1 MAVAQHPG
9 PPACSASGHTPHV
22 RRSGHEHR
30 SQARAATKGVVMPCT
45 VPPASSS
52 RRPASMPALR
62 EFSNA
67 WQRTQAYSTAETS
80 QEHTGAMDMRR
91 VRVGCEFVY
100 VAAVDTPAV
109 FQIEPRHAAP

>member
-1 MAVAQHPG
+1 MSV
-9 PPACSASGHTPHV
+9 
-22 RRSGHEHR
+22 
-30 SQARAATKGVVMPCT
+30 
-45 VPPASSS
+45 
-52 RRPASMPALR
+52 LR

-67 WQRTQAYSTAETS
+67 WRTQAYSTAETS

-109 FQIEPRHAAP
+109 FQIEPRDAAPVSLARREWSTEPEVRIRHYIHPSANLCAPALPPACPPTPRFAP